1 MRKLNQGHFYTLF
14 QTEGGKKYTLLSGT
28 FPFSPFIGVHPSRGQ
43 FPTALTLF
51 RLGGGGGEAGL
62 FEHPLRQNRDNCYT
76 ERAMTFKFSD
86 FS

>member
-28 FPFSPFIGVHPSRGQ
+28 FPCSPFIGVHPSRGQ

-51 RLGGGGGEAGL
+51 RLGGGGGG
-62 FEHPLRQNRDNCYT
+62 
-76 ERAMTFKFSD
+76 FSNTP
-86 FS
+86 SGKIVITLTPKEL

>member
-28 FPFSPFIGVHPSRGQ
+28 FPCSPFIGVHPSRGQ

-51 RLGGGGGEAGL
+51 RLGGG
-62 FEHPLRQNRDNCYT
+62 FSNPPLRQNRDNSYT

>member
-28 FPFSPFIGVHPSRGQ
+28 FPCSPFIGVHPSRGQ

-51 RLGGGGGEAGL
+51 RLGGGGG
-62 FEHPLRQNRDNCYT
+62 
-76 ERAMTFKFSD
+76 FSNPP
-86 FS
+86 SGKIVITPTPKEL

>member
-28 FPFSPFIGVHPSRGQ
+28 FPCSPFIGVHPSRGQ

-51 RLGGGGGEAGL
+51 RLGGGGGRRG
-62 FEHPLRQNRDNCYT
+62 
-76 ERAMTFKFSD
+76 FSNTL
-86 FS
+86 SGKIVITLTPKEL